1 MKPVFAD
8 TVYFLALLNAA
19 DQWHSHARALSANPP
34 GPLVTSEF
42 ILLEV
47 GDALSRPGDHV
58 RFARLLQ
65 LLRAQSDVSI
75 VSLSHELFE
84 MSCELHARREDK
96 EWSLTDC
103 TSFVVMRSSG
113 LTEALTSDHHFTQA
127 GFAILMA

>member
-19 DQWHSHARALSANPP
+19 DQWHSQARALSANPP

-42 ILLEV
+42 VLLEV

-65 LLRAQSDVSI
+65 LLRAQSDVRISKTRAKAF
-75 VSLSHELFE
+75 LF
-84 MSCELHARREDK
+84 SR
-96 EWSLTDC
+96 
-103 TSFVVMRSSG
+103 
-113 LTEALTSDHHFTQA
+113 
-127 GFAILMA
+127 GF